1 MTFELCDRPA
11 TELRRE
17 ILAGHLSARELLA
30 AHVERIGQCNP
41 QVNALVTLDF
51 DAAFA
56 QAARADDLQ
65 AQGKPLGLLHGLP
78 IVHKD
83 CFLTRGM
90 RTTQGSPL
98 YRDHVPEVSSLL
110 VQREQAAG
118 AITLGKSNIPE
129 FCAGSH
135 TFNTVFGATRNP
147 YDLSRSAGGSSGG
160 AAAALACGMTALADG
175 SDMGGSLRN
184 PASFCNV
191 VGLRPSPGR
200 VPQWPTLNPFNALT
214 VVGPMGRTVGD
225 VALLLAAMAG
235 PDARDPLSIDQDP
248 SCFLGPLERHVAGTR
263 VAFAARWGGLPM
275 EASVMQVTAAQLPVL
290 ERLGCQV
297 TEACP
302 DFSQAD
308 DAFQTLRG
316 VAFQLA
322 YGELAARQPDAFKAA
337 MHWNINVGRAATG
350 SAVARAEKARAALFQ
365 QMHGFM
371 QSYDFLIGP
380 VSQVAP
386 FPVEWD
392 HVETIEGTPMQHYID
407 WMRSGYYLSVT
418 GHPAISVPCGFTE
431 DGLPIGLQIVGRYRQ
446 ERALLEFAHAFEQ
459 AVSCRARQP
468 PLLAAHR
475 HGLSSSL
482 S

>member
-1 MTFELCDRPA
+1 MTTSELCDRPA
-11 TELRRE
+11 IELRQE
-17 ILAGHLSARELLA
+17 ILDGHLSARELLT
-30 AHVERIGQCNP
+30 AHIERIERCNP
-41 QVNALVTLDF
+41 QVNALVTLDL
-51 DAAFA
+51 DAAMEHA
-56 QAARADDLQ
+56 CRADDMQ
-65 AQGKPLGLLHGLP
+65 ARGEPLGLLHGLP

-98 YRDHVPEVSSLL
+98 YLNHVPTVSSLL

-160 AAAALACGMTALADG
+160 AAAALACGMSALADG

-200 VPQWPTLNPFNALT
+200 VPQWPTINPFNTLT

-248 SCFLGPLERHVAGTR
+248 ACFLGSLERNVAGSR
-263 VAFAARWGGLPM
+263 VAFAPTWGGLPIDPAVLLAM
-275 EASVMQVTAAQLPVL
+275 EAQLSVLDDLGTHVT
-290 ERLGCQV
+290 
-297 TEACP
+297 TICP

-308 DAFQTLRG
+308 EAFQTLRG
-316 VAFQLA
+316 VAFELA
-322 YGELAARQPDAFKAA
+322 YGELATRHPEAFKSSI
-337 MHWNINVGRAATG
+337 HWNIRVGHTASGNT
-350 SAVARAEKARAALFQ
+350 VAMAEKARAALFQ
-365 QMHGFM
+365 HMHDFM
-371 QSYDFLIGP
+371 QSYDFLVGP
-380 VSQVAP
+380 VSQVPP

-392 HVETIEGTPMQHYID
+392 YVQSIAGTPMAHYID

-431 DGLPIGLQIVGRYRQ
+431 DGLPVGLQIVGRYRE

-459 AVSCRARQP
+459 TVPYHRRRPA
-468 PLLAAHR
+468 LLTGH
-475 HGLSSSL
+475 
-482 S
+482 